1 MAERMV
7 KPFMELRATL
17 DATEYAAQI
26 AENLGWVKVASGL
39 RKFGWSEPSDDLIGR
54 IERALMWPGHWKE
67 SKLRLI
73 AARDALTILTV
84 PIGVEIL
91 PYCLD
96 LEMIIDPKI
105 FIPASVRAWLDGP
118 SLRALA
124 NHPTLGWIG
133 VVSNDHTQSV
143 DVVHLTNGV
152 QK

>member
-1 MAERMV
+1 
-7 KPFMELRATL
+7 
-17 DATEYAAQI
+17 
-26 AENLGWVKVASGL
+26 LGWVKVAKDL

-54 IERALMWPGHWKE
+54 IERALSWPGHWKE

-73 AARDALTILTV
+73 AARDALKILTV

-96 LEMIIDPKI
+96 LDMIIDPHV
-105 FIPASVRAWLDGP
+105 FIPSNVRAWLDGP
-118 SLRALA
+118 DLRALA
-124 NHPTLGWIG
+124 NHPALGWVGIIA
-133 VVSNDHTQSV
+133 SEHSSHI